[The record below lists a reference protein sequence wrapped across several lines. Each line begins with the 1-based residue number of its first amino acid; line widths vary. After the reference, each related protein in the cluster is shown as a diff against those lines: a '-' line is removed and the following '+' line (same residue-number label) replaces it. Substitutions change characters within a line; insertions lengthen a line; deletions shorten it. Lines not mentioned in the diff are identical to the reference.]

1 MKSHQILA
9 LGMVGIG
16 MGMVACK
23 PSGDSAQ
30 APTQPVAEVR
40 GTAIGSKPEASASAG
55 GTNATTEATQGK
67 GAVGASAAAS
77 VPTPTPT
84 PAVGGTSAV
93 SGEPMALGFEK
104 LASFVY
110 EMPDET
116 LGKPETVKTNTVSQI
131 PEAIRALDKAKVAL
145 KGFMLPLKVEGGLVT
160 ELLLMKD
167 QSMCCYG
174 AVPKITE
181 WVNVKMGSKG
191 VKPVMDQ
198 PVTLHGQLKVGEIR
212 ENGFLVGIY
221 AMDGEKLVGPLD
233 L

>member
-1 MKSHQILA
+1 MKSHQMLA

-16 MGMVACK
+16 LGMVACK

-55 GTNATTEATQGK
+55 ATNAATGGTEAK
-67 GAVGASAAAS
+67 AADGALAAAS
-77 VPTPTPT
+77 TKAPTPVPTPS
-84 PAVGGTSAV
+84 VD
-93 SGEPMALGFEK
+93 GEPMQLGFEK

-116 LGKPETVKTNTVSQI
+116 LGKPETVKTNAVSQI
-131 PEAIRALDKAKVAL
+131 PEAIRALDKSKVAL

-181 WVNVKMGSKG
+181 WVSVKMGAKG

>member
-1 MKSHQILA
+1 MKQKTFVGWTVLA
-9 LGMVGIG
+9 VAAVVG
-16 MGMVACK
+16 CK
-23 PSGDSAQ
+23 PQEEAK
-30 APTQPVAEVR
+30 APSTPAAEVR
-40 GTAIGSKPEASASAG
+40 GAPIASKVEKPAAPAPVAEAKPAPASSSPAVAAKS
-55 GTNATTEATQGK
+55 ATT
-67 GAVGASAAAS
+67 
-77 VPTPTPT
+77 
-84 PAVGGTSAV
+84 PAPGD
-93 SGEPMALGFEK
+93 PMALGFDK

-116 LGKPETVKTNTVSQI
+116 LGKPETAKTNTVSQI
-131 PEAIRALDKAKVAL
+131 PKNIQALNQQKVAL

-181 WVNVKMGSKG
+181 WVSVKMLKEG

-221 AMDGEKLVGPLD
+221 AMDGERMVGPLD
-233 L
+233 M